1 MNFEKKQSFCM
12 YGIFVQGFIL
22 YSEDIYCI
30 IGNIIK
36 MRNRYGNAQILND
49 FNKRFTGR
57 FIFHDF

>member
-1 MNFEKKQSFCM
+1 M